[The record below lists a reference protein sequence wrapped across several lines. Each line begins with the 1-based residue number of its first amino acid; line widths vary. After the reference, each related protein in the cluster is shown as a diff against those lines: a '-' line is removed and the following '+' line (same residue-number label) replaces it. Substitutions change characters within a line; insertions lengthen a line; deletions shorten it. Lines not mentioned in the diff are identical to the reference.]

1 VTDATNIVTQWFL
14 TEMSQFRQ
22 GRLGAMTNTML
33 EMLTQE
39 VKDMGHTI
47 GPVTVIVTFERRI
60 FNTSSNQYG
69 DYVACCVNDAEVVR
83 VTGNAVT
90 YPP

>member
-1 VTDATNIVTQWFL
+1 VTDSDTVSMWFL

-33 EMLTQE
+33 EMLTQK
-39 VKDMGHTI
+39 VKDTGATI
-47 GPVTVIVTFERRI
+47 GPVSVLVTFERRV
-60 FNTSSNQYG
+60 FHEDTNEYG
-69 DYVACCVNDAEVVR
+69 DYVKCCLNDAEVVR
-83 VTGNAVT
+83 VCGEAVT